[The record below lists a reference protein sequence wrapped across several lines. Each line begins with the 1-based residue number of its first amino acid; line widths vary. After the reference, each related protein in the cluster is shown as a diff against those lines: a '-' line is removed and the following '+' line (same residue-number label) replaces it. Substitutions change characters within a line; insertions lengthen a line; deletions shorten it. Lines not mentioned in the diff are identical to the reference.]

1 VKPADLLVT
10 LEELYRDK
18 LALRQHHVAA
28 ARLVAHYEFNNT
40 YQYVI
45 AREDA
50 HLAWLREAITDQHGA
65 LAEVAEPDLGAPRAG
80 TAALKALF
88 EQDASASRA
97 FVEKWQ
103 GRVPGIT
110 NARHRRMCE
119 VILGEAREH
128 QRFFEQALEGRDD
141 LLGRRHANIGT
152 GGGVLPTRW
161 VE

>member
-1 VKPADLLVT
+1 VKPTELLVV
-10 LEELYRDK
+10 LEEFYRDK
-18 LALRQHHVAA
+18 LALRQRHVAA
-28 ARLVAHYEFNNT
+28 ARLVAHYEFNNA

-45 AREDA
+45 AREDV
-50 HLAWLREAITDQHGA
+50 HLSWLRDAVTDLHGT
-65 LAEVAEPDLGAPRAG
+65 LAEVAEPDLGAPRA
-80 TAALKALF
+80 AAARAIF
-88 EQDASASRA
+88 QEDVAASRA

-103 GRVPGIT
+103 GRVPAIT

-119 VILGEAREH
+119 VVLGETREQ

>member
-1 VKPADLLVT
+1 MKPTELLVV
-10 LEELYRDK
+10 LEEFYRDK
-18 LALRQHHVAA
+18 LALRQRHIAA
-28 ARLVAHYEFNNT
+28 ARLIGHYDFNNA

-45 AREDA
+45 AREDT
-50 HLAWLREAITDQHGA
+50 HLSWLREAVVDLHGTP
-65 LAEVAEPDLGAPRAG
+65 AEVAEPDLGAPRAG
-80 TAALKALF
+80 AAGLRALF
-88 EQDASASRA
+88 AQDVAAVRA

-103 GRVPGIT
+103 DRVPGIT

-119 VILGEAREH
+119 VVLGETREQ

>member
-1 VKPADLLVT
+1 MKPTELLAA

-18 LALRQHHVAA
+18 LAMRRRHVAA
-28 ARLVAHYEFNNT
+28 ARFVAHYEFNNA

-45 AREDA
+45 AREDV
-50 HLAWLREAITDQHGA
+50 HLSWLRDAVTGLHGT
-65 LAEVAEPDLGAPRAG
+65 LAEVAEPDLGAPRA
-80 TAALKALF
+80 AAAARGAIF
-88 EQDASASRA
+88 QEDVAASRA

-103 GRVPGIT
+103 GRVPAIT
-110 NARHRRMCE
+110 NARHLRMCE
-119 VILGEAREH
+119 VVLGETREQ

-152 GGGVLPTRW
+152 GGGVLPVRW

>member
-1 VKPADLLVT
+1 VRPADLLVA
-10 LEELYRDK
+10 LEEFYRDK
-18 LALRQHHVAA
+18 LALRQRHVAA
-28 ARLVAHYEFNNT
+28 ARFIGHYDFNNA

-45 AREDA
+45 AREDT
-50 HLAWLREAITDQHGA
+50 HLSWLRDVIAGMRGT
-65 LAEVAEPDLGAPRAG
+65 LAEVAEPDLGAPRA
-80 TAALKALF
+80 AALQALL
-88 EQDASASRA
+88 EQDVAASRA

-119 VILGEAREH
+119 VVVGEAREH
-128 QRFFEQALEGRDD
+128 QRVFEQALAGRDD

-152 GGGVLPTRW
+152 GGGVLPARW